1 MIVKKDNSIALD
13 KEECNVDEDL
23 ELFFKD
29 LDFFK
34 CVDAKFGTLYENL
47 IWFDDF
53 SYVEFTTIHNKDL
66 F

>member
-47 IWFDDF
+47 I
-53 SYVEFTTIHNKDL
+53 
-66 F
+66 